1 MIMITYVHDNTDL
14 EVTRTI
20 NVIDGPVRPQPY
32 SSVGRKYRV
41 SRAII
46 TYRWTAGAW
55 KVAGV
60 KLFGTVLKADGSD
73 SKNDAREHLSR
84 FDTPPMWLD
93 DLTTGLRPVG
103 VPELPFNV

>member
-1 MIMITYVHDNTDL
+1 MTEYIHNNTDL

-20 NVIDGPVRPQPY
+20 NVTDGPVRPQPY

-46 TYRWTAGAW
+46 TYRWIAGAW
-55 KVAGV
+55 NIAGV
-60 KLFGTVLKADGSD
+60 KLSGTVLKADGSD
-73 SKNDAREHLSR
+73 SKNDAREHLSTYGTR
-84 FDTPPMWLD
+84 PTWLAKLID
-93 DLTTGLRPVG
+93 GLRPVG